1 MEVLTPIAPPIE
13 GLFLPPVILPGGNGP
28 GTYTLRQIDPRDLSN
43 IARITALTGTWK
55 NYIESDPARS
65 PFLNVGQ
72 FECFTFPQSL
82 NQDRHD
88 MVVFARDGSGNI
100 TTMYFGEMDFGS
112 NSFAIW
118 PIDQVDDGDAS
129 NEVNGTISGLLDV
142 NGSPTINHRHV
153 RSGTF
158 AMTSGT
164 IPSAFQSTGRFIVYR
179 L

>member
-1 MEVLTPIAPPIE
+1 
-13 GLFLPPVILPGGNGP
+13 
-28 GTYTLRQIDPRDLSN
+28 
-43 IARITALTGTWK
+43 
-55 NYIESDPARS
+55 
-65 PFLNVGQ
+65 
-72 FECFTFPQSL
+72 
-82 NQDRHD
+82 

-129 NEVNGTISGLLDV
+129 NEDNGTISGLLDV